1 MIFPVMKPT
10 TTRKKSALSKA
21 TSLTKVIED
30 TKVKAKNLKKH
41 IIDSQR
47 HLDAGFSDDSSFA
60 QEEFNAEIYEMS
72 PVEASDILKYR
83 NSIIK
88 DDEQLNTNRRI
99 DPRIVERIKDE
110 ILNNDWYEE
119 AANVAFNKEGT
130 LIDGQ
135 HTLAGIIAAN
145 TTVKVLLKTGC
156 RAKAVQKIDVSRVRN
171 LGQRLKFSGALPLN
185 ESDAISKFRAD
196 MAGLICRPSK
206 NGILG
211 GDRNWFSD
219 AKVIKAHNSNI
230 EGIDYF
236 VKNAVKTT
244 GLKKNG
250 IFAPMV
256 KAYKNNPKKV
266 KDFYNKFL
274 SKDVKNVD
282 CKNNSPIKLRN
293 LVNTIN
299 QLKSTKTV
307 DGNVYKQIMNGRSEI
322 KFWFKETTRAVDC
335 FINNKTY
342 TPSFKR

>member
-1 MIFPVMKPT
+1 MKT
-10 TTRKKSALSKA
+10 KTNKGADLRKA
-21 TSLTKVIED
+21 IED
-30 TKVKAKNLKKH
+30 TKAKAENLKNHVKE
-41 IIDSQR
+41 SQN
-47 HLDAGFSDDSSFA
+47 HLDNGFSDDSSFA
-60 QEEFNAEIYEMS
+60 QKEFNAEVYEMS
-72 PVEASDILKYR
+72 PTEALDILKYR

-88 DDEQLNTNRRI
+88 DDEQFNTNRRI

-110 ILNNDWYEE
+110 ILNDDWFEE
-119 AANVAFNKEGT
+119 AANVAFNQEGT

-156 RAKAVQKIDVSRVRN
+156 RAKAVQKIDVSRVRT

-185 ESDAISKFRAD
+185 ESDAVSKFRAD

-206 NGILG
+206 KGVLE

-219 AKVIKAHNSNI
+219 AKIIKAHNLNI

-236 VKNAVKTT
+236 VKNGVKTT

-256 KAYKNNPKKV
+256 KAYKNNPEKV
-266 KDFYNKFL
+266 KQFYNKFL
-274 SKDVKNVD
+274 NKKIKIDGR
-282 CKNNSPIKLRN
+282 NNAPTKLRN
-293 LVNTIN
+293 LVDTVNK
-299 QLKSTKTV
+299 LKSTKAI
-307 DGNVYKQIMNGRSEI
+307 DGDVYKQLMNGRSEI
-322 KFWFKETTRAVDC
+322 KFWFKETSNALDC

-342 TPSFKR
+342 NPNFKK

>member
-1 MIFPVMKPT
+1 MKT
-10 TTRKKSALSKA
+10 KTNKGADLRKA
-21 TSLTKVIED
+21 IED
-30 TKVKAKNLKKH
+30 TKAKAENLKNHVKE
-41 IIDSQR
+41 SQN
-47 HLDAGFSDDSSFA
+47 HLDNGFSDDSSFA
-60 QEEFNAEIYEMS
+60 QKEFNAEVYEMS
-72 PVEASDILKYR
+72 PTEALDILKYR

-88 DDEQLNTNRRI
+88 DDEQFNTNRRI

-110 ILNNDWYEE
+110 ILNDDWFEE
-119 AANVAFNKEGT
+119 AANVAFNQEGT

-156 RAKAVQKIDVSRVRN
+156 RAKAVQKIDVSRVRT

-185 ESDAISKFRAD
+185 ESDAVSKFRAD

-206 NGILG
+206 NGVLE

-219 AKVIKAHNSNI
+219 AKIIKAHNLNI

-236 VKNAVKTT
+236 VKNGVKTT

-256 KAYKNNPKKV
+256 KAYKNNPEKV
-266 KDFYNKFL
+266 KQFYNKFL
-274 SKDVKNVD
+274 NKKIKIDGR
-282 CKNNSPIKLRN
+282 NNAPTKLRN
-293 LVNTIN
+293 LVDTVNK
-299 QLKSTKTV
+299 LKSTKAI
-307 DGNVYKQIMNGRSEI
+307 DGDVYKQLMNGRSEI
-322 KFWFKETTRAVDC
+322 KFWFKETSNALDC

-342 TPSFKR
+342 NPNFKK